1 VTARGWILLAC
12 AVAAF
17 VAAPIIGIGLLAT
30 AASILIVLVI
40 TSVLWAHGAARGL
53 SVTHQP
59 AQACVGLG
67 ATLAVTVVVQAHRV
81 LPRPWIEVIDHS
93 TLSDHPVAR
102 VDSLLLAR
110 TSRHAWAVV
119 CRRRGAFRLGPTT
132 VLIADPFGLTR
143 IRRDLAARHDVV
155 LVTPVAA
162 RWPAACRA
170 LLVAAPDARRSRWR
184 NASEPAASVR
194 HYRVGD
200 PLRSIHWRSS
210 AHRGRLMS
218 RELDAPHDGDLVI
231 MLDHEAAALT
241 MLDPPVLRADGTLVT
256 SSDDLMALAAA
267 TVLDAAL
274 SQRRDIRL
282 MHTGTPPVLLARLRH
297 AGDGHQAQAALARY
311 QSAGAAPLAHALP
324 ATWRALGR
332 HGALV
337 LVTAARGADWAAPL
351 CHLARGG
358 QSVVVIHLTT
368 QQSADPAALALL
380 RTHHVPTILL
390 DASGDAPRLAGDP
403 AP

>member
-1 VTARGWILLAC
+1 MTARGWILLAC

-17 VAAPIIGIGLLAT
+17 VAAPIIGIGLLAS
-30 AASILIVLVI
+30 AASVLIALVI
-40 TSVLWAHGAARGL
+40 TSVLWVHGAARGL

-59 AQACVGLG
+59 PQACVGLG
-67 ATLAVTVVVQAHRV
+67 DTLVVTVVVQAHRV

-93 TLSDHPVAR
+93 TLSDRPVAR
-102 VDSLLLAR
+102 IDNLLLAR
-110 TSRHAWAVV
+110 TSRHTWAIV
-119 CRRRGAFRLGPTT
+119 CRQRGVFRLGPTT
-132 VLIADPFGLTR
+132 VRIADPFGLAHA
-143 IRRDLAARHDVV
+143 RRDLTARHDV

-170 LLVAAPDARRSRWR
+170 LFVAAPDARRSRWR

-210 AHRGRLMS
+210 AHHGQLMS
-218 RELDAPHDGDLVI
+218 RELDAPHDDDLVI
-231 MLDHEAAALT
+231 MLDHDAAART

-256 SSDDLMALAAA
+256 SSDDLLALAAA

-274 SQRRDIRL
+274 PQRRDIRL
-282 MHTGTPPVLLARLRH
+282 MRTGTPPVLLARLRH

-311 QSAGAAPLAHALP
+311 QSEGAAPLAHALP
-324 ATWRALGR
+324 ATWHALGR

-337 LVTAARGADWAAPL
+337 LVTAARGADWVAPL

-358 QSVVVIHLTT
+358 QSVVVIHLTMDH
-368 QQSADPAALALL
+368 SADPVALALL
-380 RTHHVPTILL
+380 RAHHVPTILL

>member
-1 VTARGWILLAC
+1 MTARGWILLAC

-17 VAAPIIGIGLLAT
+17 VIAPIIGVGLLAS
-30 AASILIVLVI
+30 AAYVLIALVI
-40 TSVLWAHGAARGL
+40 TSVLWVHGAARGL

-59 AQACVGLG
+59 TQECIGLG
-67 ATLAVTVVVQAHRV
+67 DTLTVTMVVQAHHV
-81 LPRPWIEVIDHS
+81 LPRPWIEIIDHS
-93 TLSDHPVAR
+93 TLSDRPIAR

-110 TSRHAWAVV
+110 TSQHTWTAV
-119 CRRRGAFRLGPTT
+119 CRQRGVFRLGPAT
-132 VLIADPFGLTR
+132 VLVADPFGLART
-143 IRRDLAARHDVV
+143 RRDLTACHDV

-162 RWPAACRA
+162 RWPVACRA

-210 AHRGRLMS
+210 AHHGQLMS
-218 RELDAPHDGDLVI
+218 RELDAPHDDDLII
-231 MLDHEAAALT
+231 MLDDDDAALT
-241 MLDPPVLRADGTLVT
+241 MFDRPVLRADGTLVT

-267 TVLDAAL
+267 TVLDIAL
-274 SQRRDIRL
+274 PQRRDIRL
-282 MHTGTPPVLLARLRH
+282 MRTGTPPVLLARLRH
-297 AGDGHQAQAALARY
+297 PGDGHQAQVALARY
-311 QSAGAAPLAHALP
+311 QSEGAAPLARTLP
-324 ATWRALGR
+324 ATWHALGR

-337 LVTAARGADWAAPL
+337 LVTAARGADWVAPL

-358 QSVVVIHLTT
+358 QPVVVIHLTMDRP
-368 QQSADPAALALL
+368 ADPAALAML
-380 RTHHVPTILL
+380 RAHHVPTILL
-390 DASGDAPRLAGDP
+390 DASGDAPRLAGAA